1 MSIPLQNEIH
11 YPESDGRPMGETEIH
26 AQVLE
31 DLRFALVRRYDG
43 VPDVYAWGN
52 LFLYYREGDPKACVA
67 PDVFVIPGV
76 GKREDNPR
84 RTYRVWEEG
93 GRVPSLVIEV
103 TSLSTR
109 DEDMEKKKRYAQ
121 LGVEEYF
128 LFDPFGEYLRPR
140 LQGFRLENGRY
151 QPLPQRVDGSLESRT
166 TGLILKPEGP
176 RLRLWD
182 RESGELLLTAKEA
195 DEARLAAEERAR
207 QEAQARQAAEER
219 AREAEA
225 LARQEAE
232 ARQAAEER
240 LRSLEEELNRL
251 RQRPD

>member
-31 DLRFALVRRYDG
+31 DLRFALVRRYAG
-43 VPDVYAWGN
+43 VPDVYVWGN
-52 LFLYYREGDPKACVA
+52 LFLYYQEGDPKACVA
-67 PDVFVIPGV
+67 PDVFLIRGV
-76 GKREDNPR
+76 GKRTDNR
-84 RTYRVWEEG
+84 RRIYKLWEEG
-93 GRVPSLVIEV
+93 GRAPSLVIEL
-103 TSLSTR
+103 TSEGTR
-109 DEDMEKKKRYAQ
+109 DEDVEKKRLYER

-140 LQGFRLENGRY
+140 LQGFRLEGDRY

-182 RESGELLLTAKEA
+182 KETGEALLNAAEA
-195 DEARLAAEERAR
+195 DEARLAAEERANL
-207 QEAQARQAAEER
+207 AEEKLR
-219 AREAEA
+219 A
-225 LARQEAE
+225 
-232 ARQAAEER
+232 
-240 LRSLEEELNRL
+240 LEEEMKRL
-251 RQRPD
+251 RERPR